1 MLVAFAFASAQSF
14 EVRSNNRPVR
24 YGDTVTANI
33 VDGECSYIFS
43 FWYTG
48 SGRIQT
54 VIETELQN
62 ESNISVVSICAG
74 TSCFGGAATN
84 PFSVEDGIEYENSH
98 VEFLIPENPIPALF
112 KVRIY
117 CTEDETINQVFYIKV
132 LDPNVGIN
140 GELKTENGELSIYPN
155 PASSM
160 VTVDFK
166 GERMMPTSKAP
177 LELQILSA
185 DLTIVNMAGQVV
197 KQYKAHEDVQSFTG
211 ASDPAPITFSVA
223 DLPKGVYNVMLGSG
237 VSKKLVVK

>member
-1 MLVAFAFASAQSF
+1 MKKIIFLASMLVAFAFASAQSF

-112 KVRIY
+112 KFRIY

-166 GERMMPTSKAP
+166 GERMMPTRT
-177 LELQILSA
+177 SA

-197 KQYKAHEDVQSFTG
+197 KQYKAHEDVG
-211 ASDPAPITFSVA
+211 APITFSVA

>member
-1 MLVAFAFASAQSF
+1 MLLAFAFASAQSF

-54 VIETELQN
+54 VIATELQN

-84 PFSVEDGIEYENSH
+84 PFNVEDGIEYENSH

-117 CTEDETINQVFYIKV
+117 CTEDENIQQVFYIKV

-160 VTVDFK
+160 VTVVRSAHVPVGYDN
-166 GERMMPTSKAP
+166 GE
-177 LELQILSA
+177 
-185 DLTIVNMAGQVV
+185 LTIVNMAGQVV
-197 KQYKAHEDVQSFTG
+197 KRYNAHENVG
-211 ASDPAPITFSVA
+211 APITFSVA

>member
-1 MLVAFAFASAQSF
+1 MKKIIFLASMLVAFAFASAQSF

-160 VTVDFK
+160 VTVV
-166 GERMMPTSKAP
+166 R
-177 LELQILSA
+177 SA
-185 DLTIVNMAGQVV
+185 HGDVGNDNGVLTIVNMAGQVV
-197 KQYKAHEDVQSFTG
+197 KQYKAHEDVG
-211 ASDPAPITFSVA
+211 APITFSVA

>member
-160 VTVDFK
+160 VTVVFK
-166 GERMMPTSKAP
+166 GERMMPTRT
-177 LELQILSA
+177 SA

-197 KQYKAHEDVQSFTG
+197 KQYKAHEDVG
-211 ASDPAPITFSVA
+211 APITFSVA

>member
-1 MLVAFAFASAQSF
+1 MLLAFAFASAQSF

-54 VIETELQN
+54 VIATELQN

-84 PFSVEDGIEYENSH
+84 PFNVEDGIEYENSH

-117 CTEDETINQVFYIKV
+117 CTEDENIQQVFYIKV

-166 GERMMPTSKAP
+166 GERMMPTRT
-177 LELQILSA
+177 SA

-197 KQYKAHEDVQSFTG
+197 KRYNAHENVG
-211 ASDPAPITFSVA
+211 APITFSVA
-223 DLPKGVYNVMLGSG
+223 DLPKGVYNVILGSG